1 MKHKKPINPKAY
13 TTLNYLVFCSVFGAI
28 LGCGGNL
35 FQGSDTSDPAED
47 AALLLEKDKPNDAI
61 KLLEKA
67 LVKSPGDPKLLSMLS
82 AAYAQRAGIEP
93 LAMARNLAS
102 PSGDTTSSSSGGSD
116 QSNSSLISL
125 FGVTPKA
132 TEDSVYDISYAVTI
146 LTVDLSQ
153 DQWLPG
159 DQFKL
164 AIFQTSASVMRLK
177 ILDKDNDGKLSLTEI
192 ASLTS
197 ASSIISQLA
206 ASQATLGQDPS
217 DTSSVKAAESLA
229 KYQAAIAA
237 SEGANDDE
245 KLKNY
250 LAKSSTQT
258 Q

>member
-1 MKHKKPINPKAY
+1 MQCKTSINPKPY
-13 TTLNYLVFCSVFGAI
+13 KILKHLVLGSSLITI

-35 FQGSDTSDPAED
+35 FQGSEASDPAED
-47 AALLLEKDKPNDAI
+47 AALLLEKDKPSDAI

-67 LVKSPGDPKLLSMLS
+67 LVKSPGAPKLLSMLS

-102 PSGDTTSSSSGGSD
+102 PGETTSSSSGGSD
-116 QSNSSLISL
+116 QSNNSLVSL

-146 LTVDLSQ
+146 LTVDLNQ

-177 ILDKDNDGKLSLTEI
+177 ILDKDNDGKLSLSEI

-206 ASQATLGQDPS
+206 ASQASLGRDPN